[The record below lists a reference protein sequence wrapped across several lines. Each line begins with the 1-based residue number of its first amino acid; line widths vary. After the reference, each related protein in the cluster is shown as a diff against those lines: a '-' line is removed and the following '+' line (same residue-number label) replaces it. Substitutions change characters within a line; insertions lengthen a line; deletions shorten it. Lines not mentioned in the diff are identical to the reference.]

1 MGIQSGVV
9 SSLAFLDVP
18 KTMALGIANREGRK
32 RWIEEGKGPL
42 PDFFDTSI
50 GVLDESGMKY
60 AGPEFLEHCIIVGI
74 EAVERIQSQNG
85 DCGAVSKS
93 EEQIKAEAVSNLF
106 EKGNENALFPMTMKD
121 QYVTEATMMI
131 LIDLGGFGTDVWK
144 ESKDEMLTL
153 KWFAERIV
161 EMFVEIINSANSS
174 FRSDWE

>member
-1 MGIQSGVV
+1 GRNLPCTCREIQWIRTPLPELRRPLSPQQSALVIILSDSAIFQRIHHLLPVVEEILVRMGIQSGVV

-106 EKGNENALFPMTMKD
+106 EKGNENA
-121 QYVTEATMMI
+121 
-131 LIDLGGFGTDVWK
+131 
-144 ESKDEMLTL
+144 
-153 KWFAERIV
+153 
-161 EMFVEIINSANSS
+161 
-174 FRSDWE
+174 